1 MPEINGVN
9 LPFIPI
15 GGTDAL
21 SKTSKPIEQKKY
33 STNFDDL
40 LNQELIKFSGHAQN
54 RMISRDVNLNS
65 VDMLRLDEAIEKA
78 KNKGARESLVM
89 LDDKMFIVAVDNKT
103 VITMFEKNQMDTDVI
118 TNIDSAVFA

>member
-15 GGTDAL
+15 GGTDTL
-21 SKTSKPIEQKKY
+21 KKTIKPIENKAT
-33 STNFDDL
+33 STKFDDL

-54 RMISRDVNLNS
+54 RMVSRDINLND
-65 VDMLRLDEAIEKA
+65 VDMLRLDEAVEKA
-78 KNKGARESLVM
+78 KNKGSQESLVM
-89 LDDKMFIVAVDNKT
+89 LDDKLFIIAVNNKT
-103 VITMFEKNQMDTDVI
+103 VVTMFDKNQMDADVI

>member
-1 MPEINGVN
+1 MPEINGIN

-21 SKTSKPIEQKKY
+21 NKTTKSIEQKQH
-33 STNFDDL
+33 STKFDDI

-54 RMISRDVNLNS
+54 RMISRDINLNS

-103 VITMFEKNQMDTDVI
+103 VITMFDKKQMDADVI
-118 TNIDSAVFA
+118 TNIDSVVFA